1 MSTGYH
7 GHEGESNQQPMLI
20 VQPQSRTTVD
30 GIFNTLLVL
39 ILTVAFCIVNAK
51 HFQADPFEQAD
62 NSFSEELKI
71 SRFERCDSEVV
82 GRNYLTRPNSVCMNK
97 LLLGQPRIN
106 TEFGDGQR
114 RQKLIKFMSASI
126 HCASLDT
133 CLLEGENKLVSGDQ
147 RCSGRCPKA

>member
-1 MSTGYH
+1 MTNFTESINSRMSAKYVAG
-7 GHEGESNQQPMLI
+7 
-20 VQPQSRTTVD
+20 VD
-30 GIFNTLLVL
+30 LDGSV
-39 ILTVAFCIVNAK
+39 VKCS
-51 HFQADPFEQAD
+51 DPFEQAD

-82 GRNYLTRPNSVCMNK
+82 
-97 LLLGQPRIN
+97 
-106 TEFGDGQR
+106 EFGDGQR